1 MFIFNKKKKLCD
13 AIDVWWWEGFHLLI
27 VYMQSDI
34 VEVQMNQNK
43 TINSQVHSGN
53 INSDDVEQ

>member
-1 MFIFNKKKKLCD
+1 MFIFNKKEKLCD

-27 VYMQSDI
+27 VYI

-43 TINSQVHSGN
+43 TTNSQVHSGN